1 MRLVCDPDGLRE
13 VLDQCVA
20 LIQEQLPNVYG
31 IERHT
36 MIAVV
41 DSCGEVKALVLYGD
55 FTPENLQMH
64 IASRSPEWCKR
75 GVLRG
80 LFSYPFEQL
89 RVGRVTAIIS
99 KSNKHARRFVER
111 IGFRLEG
118 VHPRMMPGGAASCSY
133 GLIKDNCRWLMTS
146 KTS

>member
-1 MRLVCDPDGLRE
+1 MRLVCDPDELRP
-13 VLDQCVA
+13 VLPECAD
-20 LIQEQLPNVYG
+20 LIREQLPNVYN
-31 IERHT
+31 IDKHT

-41 DSCGEVKALVLYGD
+41 DSCGRVAALVLYGD
-55 FTPENLQMH
+55 YTPENLQMH
-64 IASRSPEWCKR
+64 IASRSPNWCKR

-80 LFSYPFEQL
+80 LFHYPFEQL

-118 VHPRMMPGGAASCSY
+118 VHPRMMPSGGASCSY
-133 GLIKDNCRWLMTS
+133 GLIKEDCRWLTTS
-146 KTS
+146 AL